1 MKLIF
6 TCSKQAVKHHGHG
19 RHIRKRAM
27 EGGCVLVDTTK
38 SLRQTGELIQAEL
51 QMNHI
56 VEIGEIVMLVEQF
69 AHEMDES
76 DDESA
81 VVGTYSWK
89 LLFSTLE

>member
-1 MKLIF
+1 
-6 TCSKQAVKHHGHG
+6 
-19 RHIRKRAM
+19 M

-38 SLRQTGELIQAEL
+38 SLGQTGELVQAEL

-56 VEIGEIVMLVEQF
+56 VEIGEIVMLDEQF

-81 VVGTYSWK
+81 IEGNYRDGYS
-89 LLFSTLE
+89 

>member
-1 MKLIF
+1 
-6 TCSKQAVKHHGHG
+6 
-19 RHIRKRAM
+19 M

-89 LLFSTLE
+89 LLFSTLK